1 MNSPHQS
8 ISYGAQSSPTSL
20 AGMLAPISCQLSSIE
35 HGWELRL
42 VGLELQEVLS
52 ILATTCDSNR
62 PSTLLI
68 QNTPGSSSLQ
78 VRGIHSDRELLSL
91 GETTAVTWAI
101 RAEGPLEATDIK
113 TLTEVCV
120 EGASPLASE
129 LPVVSSVEVLP
140 SGAVSI
146 QTRSR
151 EQLLL
156 VAAHVLRS
164 HVKIGINP
172 RQVNVTHPEIDFMHH
187 LLGRS
192 GNFTVRPIETE
203 IYSTWVDIGV
213 STCPE
218 RSMKPADQS
227 VIFDFISS
235 TWHGDF

>member
-1 MNSPHQS
+1 MNSPNQS
-8 ISYGAQSSPTSL
+8 ISYDAQASL
-20 AGMLAPISCQLSSIE
+20 AGMLVPISCQLASIE

-42 VGLELQEVLS
+42 VGLGLREVLS
-52 ILATTCDSNR
+52 ILATTCDSSR

-68 QNTPGSSSLQ
+68 QDAHGPSSLH
-78 VRGIHSDRELLSL
+78 VRRIHSDGELLVL
-91 GETTAVTWAI
+91 DETAAVTWAI
-101 RAEGPLEATDIK
+101 RADGPLKSADIEA
-113 TLTEVCV
+113 LTEVCI
-120 EGASPLASE
+120 EGGCPLASE

-164 HVKIGINP
+164 HVKVGITP
-172 RQVNVTHPEIDFMHH
+172 RHVNVTHPEIDFMHH

-192 GNFTVRPIETE
+192 GSFTVRPIETD
-203 IYSTWVDIGV
+203 IYSTWVDVGV